1 MAKEEY
7 NEEYA
12 LNKMAEKHPGLF
24 VIAVDCSP
32 NISEEELK
40 EASAELD
47 RIAKSPAW
55 STLNYLD
62 DIIEPKDWND
72 FVAYVDEVFNIDLA
86 HTEPDALFSI
96 EEMLEWADSYRGI

>member
-1 MAKEEY
+1 MAEEI
-7 NEEYA
+7 EAYA
-12 LNKMAEKHPGLF
+12 MEKMAEKHPDLF
-24 VIAVDCSP
+24 VLAVDCSASITP
-32 NISEEELK
+32 EEVD
-40 EASAELD
+40 EAAAELD
-47 RIAKSPAW
+47 KIAKGPAW

-72 FVAYVDEVFNIDLA
+72 FVEYVDEVFNIDLA